1 MNGKKRLESSDY
13 PIYNYQTKVSKEI
26 RLIINGEGPAL
37 AQLVEQQTVV
47 VHCSLSAGHRFESD
61 KPEI

>member
-1 MNGKKRLESSDY
+1 M
-13 PIYNYQTKVSKEI
+13 
-26 RLIINGEGPAL
+26 GEGPAL